1 VYDVVESDDDL
12 AREFGKWDR
21 YYLFTRILAR
31 KDGWHPWLLAR
42 CREVEN
48 APDGHLDLWSRGHY
62 KSSLITYAGII
73 QEILRDPDITVGLF
87 SHTRPIAKA
96 FLKQIKR
103 EFEANETLKRIYP
116 DICYQQPHKESPQWS
131 EDGGIVVKRKSNPKE
146 ATVEAWGLID
156 GQPTSKHYALRVY
169 DDVVTRESVTTPE
182 QVRKTTEALD
192 LSQNLGPMNKVGR
205 EWYIGTRYSYA
216 DTYQTM
222 IERKQVILRVY
233 PATDDGTKTGKPV
246 FMAVDAWESL
256 LKKSSDYSIACQ
268 QLQNPT
274 AGTAAM
280 FDKAWLRVAEVR
292 PETLNVYIM
301 VDPASS
307 KKATSDRTAMA
318 VIGIDCNENKFLI
331 DGACHRMNLA
341 ERWDM
346 LKSLRRRW
354 FNMPGVQSVHVGYE
368 KYGMQ
373 SDLEFFEQE
382 QMRDGR
388 SFDIKELGW
397 TRDGT
402 GSKSDRVQ
410 RLIPDFKCERFYLPA
425 RHDKPTSVQQ
435 RMIDAG
441 RKHLVMNDIR
451 KKDEEGRVYSVV
463 ERFIEEYAFFPFS
476 SHDDMIDAVSR
487 IYDMEYNIPMIV
499 REESLEPEYV

>member
-1 VYDVVESDDDL
+1 
-12 AREFGKWDR
+12 
-21 YYLFTRILAR
+21 
-31 KDGWHPWLLAR
+31 
-42 CREVEN
+42 
-48 APDGHLDLWSRGHY
+48 
-62 KSSLITYAGII
+62 
-73 QEILRDPDITVGLF
+73 
-87 SHTRPIAKA
+87 
-96 FLKQIKR
+96 
-103 EFEANETLKRIYP
+103 
-116 DICYQQPHKESPQWS
+116 
-131 EDGGIVVKRKSNPKE
+131 
-146 ATVEAWGLID
+146 
-156 GQPTSKHYALRVY
+156 
-169 DDVVTRESVTTPE
+169 
-182 QVRKTTEALD
+182 
-192 LSQNLGPMNKVGR
+192 
-205 EWYIGTRYSYA
+205 
-216 DTYQTM
+216 
-222 IERKQVILRVY
+222 
-233 PATDDGTKTGKPV
+233 
-246 FMAVDAWESL
+246 
-256 LKKSSDYSIACQ
+256 
-268 QLQNPT
+268 
-274 AGTAAM
+274 
-280 FDKAWLRVAEVR
+280 
-292 PETLNVYIM
+292 
-301 VDPASS
+301 
-307 KKATSDRTAMA
+307 MA